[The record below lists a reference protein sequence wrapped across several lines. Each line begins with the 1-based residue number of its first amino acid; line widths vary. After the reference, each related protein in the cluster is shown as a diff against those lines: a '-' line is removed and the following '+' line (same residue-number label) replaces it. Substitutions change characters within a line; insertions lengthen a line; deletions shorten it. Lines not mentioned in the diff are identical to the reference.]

1 MDEYRKENKDY
12 YNFKIF
18 SVLFEFYLFGK
29 KIEKSFDEPML
40 SEEYYLIN
48 LKWLKDL
55 KAKFDFKKF
64 ENILNYHFSYDHTF
78 KFDQNDEEDKFKQIF
93 KRLTDKFKFPLNV
106 TEEDFIS
113 IKKIDNSDI
122 EKMEKI
128 IIPNKTLLL

>member
-64 ENILNYHFSYDHTF
+64 EDILNYHFSYDHTF
-78 KFDQNDEEDKFKQIF
+78 KFEQNDEEDKCYRRRFYF
-93 KRLTDKFKFPLNV
+93 N
-106 TEEDFIS
+106 
-113 IKKIDNSDI
+113 KKNR
-122 EKMEKI
+122 
-128 IIPNKTLLL
+128 